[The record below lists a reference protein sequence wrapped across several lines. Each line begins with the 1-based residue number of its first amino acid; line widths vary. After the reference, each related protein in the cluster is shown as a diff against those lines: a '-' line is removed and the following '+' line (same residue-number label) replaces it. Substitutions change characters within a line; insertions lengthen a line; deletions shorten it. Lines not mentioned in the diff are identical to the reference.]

1 MKNKILVQS
10 NDYRPCYVNG
20 KKALFHKWVDYAKP
34 VPPSVL
40 PFGDPGG
47 QMRYTYAL
55 VEFENGQISLIDP
68 LNIKFDSSLLNE
80 YAFRDSEKET
90 TKD

>member
-1 MKNKILVQS
+1 
-10 NDYRPCYVNG
+10 
-20 KKALFHKWVDYAKP
+20 
-34 VPPSVL
+34 
-40 PFGDPGG
+40 
-47 QMRYTYAL
+47 MRYTYAL